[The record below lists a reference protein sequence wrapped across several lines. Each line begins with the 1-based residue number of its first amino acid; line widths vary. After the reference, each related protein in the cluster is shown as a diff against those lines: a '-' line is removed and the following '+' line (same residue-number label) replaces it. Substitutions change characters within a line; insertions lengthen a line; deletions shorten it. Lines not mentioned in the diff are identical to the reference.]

1 MADYTTPLREI
12 DAKIYL
18 YEDGTKKKTF
28 YKEAFNEIKITREGG
43 NKFFGFGISQKAEI
57 KMKKPSTEIYIGDTL
72 KIYFDD
78 LTIFP
83 MFEITEI
90 KTDAT
95 SDVITITAYDYLHR
109 ASTMLSDALTRQ
121 APYSVSLLAYDCS
134 AKIGTGGTIK
144 SVAVDTALFSRSLEN
159 GANLDGKETIRQVL
173 DAIAEATGSFYYI
186 SVDNQLIFKTVN
198 PKEEAYTIT
207 KDCFFT
213 LESGKSRSLK
223 EVAHITE
230 LGDNVSAT
238 KAGSGDTQY
247 LRNNPLLELTEDT
260 ANVLNRIINF
270 YSSTVI
276 DDFTLNWRGNPSLLL
291 GQKILIETNENPIET
306 YIVNDVITFNGG
318 LSQTTEWHFEEA
330 DSETTNP
337 VSIGEAINQTYAR
350 VDKVNKRI
358 DLVAEETKASNEET
372 QKQVAQLTITTGEIA
387 ASVEAVTENIS
398 GEVERLESEI
408 LTTAEGITMLSRRVD
423 ANSEEL
429 STIQQNADSI
439 TASVKSVEA
448 ATQEAIDTLNS
459 NINEVES
466 KITQTASNLNIE
478 FTNKINDIDSVTTST
493 GFTFNK
499 DGLRVKKSGSEMT
512 TKITEDGMIVYR
524 NSDEMLTANNTGV
537 KAVNLHAT
545 TYLIIGTN
553 SRIEDMSNSRTGV
566 FWIGG

>member
-1 MADYTTPLREI
+1 MADYTTPLRQI

-95 SDVITITAYDYLHR
+95 SEVITITAYDYLHR
-109 ASTMLSDALTRQ
+109 ASTMLSDKLTRQ
-121 APYSVSLLAYDCS
+121 APYIVSLLAYDCS
-134 AKIGTGGTIK
+134 SIIGTGGTIK
-144 SVAVDTALFSRSLEN
+144 TVACNTALFNRSLEN

-186 SVDNQLIFKTVN
+186 SVDNQLTFKTFN
-198 PKEEAYTIT
+198 PAEEAYTIT
-207 KDCFFT
+207 KDCYFT

-230 LGDNVSAT
+230 LGDNISAT
-238 KAGSGDTQY
+238 YAGSGDTQY

-260 ANVLNRIINF
+260 AEVLSSIINF
-270 YSSTVI
+270 KPSTVI
-276 DDFTLNWRGNPSLLL
+276 NDFTLNWRGNPSLLL

-306 YIVNDVITFNGG
+306 YIINDVITFNGG
-318 LSQTTEWHFEEA
+318 LSQTTEWNFEEA
-330 DSETTNP
+330 ENETTNP

-358 DLVAEETKASNEET
+358 DLVVSDVTQAKEEIST
-372 QKQVAQLTITTGEIA
+372 QITQ
-387 ASVEAVTENIS
+387 
-398 GEVERLESEI
+398 
-408 LTTAEGITMLSRRVD
+408 TAEGITMLSGRVD

-439 TASVKSVEA
+439 TASVKSVET

-466 KITQTASNLNIE
+466 KITQTANNLNIE

-499 DGLRVKKSGSEMT
+499 DGLQVKKSGSEMT

-524 NSDEMLTANNTGV
+524 NSEEMLTANNTGV

-545 TYLIIGTN
+545 TYLIIGSN
-553 SRIEDMSNSRTGV
+553 SRIEDMSNSRSGV